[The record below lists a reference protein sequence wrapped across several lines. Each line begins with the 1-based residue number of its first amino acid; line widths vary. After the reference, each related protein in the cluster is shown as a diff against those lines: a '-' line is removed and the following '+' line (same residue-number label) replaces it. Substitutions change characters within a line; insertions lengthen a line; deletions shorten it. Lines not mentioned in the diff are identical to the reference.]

1 MLRSISKFSA
11 GKRTKWVVLAVWII
25 AAVVLGPLQ
34 PELQKNTTNEN
45 SDFLPKSSESTK
57 VNNLL
62 QRQFPNGR
70 EVDALIAFTTS
81 SGGALTPADKAS
93 IQKDIDA
100 VCALRGKK
108 TKEVPK
114 LITIISP
121 FTGPNCPSKAS
132 IAGSPTDA
140 KQASSSEIASAQAQL
155 ISKDRSTALVLV
167 RTNAESSTGIMK
179 TVKVL
184 RDNLPGPDAK
194 PLESYVTGIAGIVS
208 DSIEVFE
215 GLDVTLLLVTVSLV
229 LILLLLIY
237 RSPVIALVP
246 LFVVGLAYV
255 IAAAVVLGLIK
266 AGAFKVNGQ
275 TTSLLIVLMFGA
287 GTDYCL
293 LIVARFKEELR
304 KTADKHEAMA
314 RATERTAPAILSAG
328 GTVVLAMLVLLLANY
343 KGTATLGPTL
353 AIGVA
358 IMVLAGLTLLPALL
372 SILGRGA
379 FWPAVPKQGSTG
391 VGRVN
396 FWHRVGH
403 FVHEHH
409 IFVMITV
416 ILVLALGA
424 LGNLKPRGTLDF
436 GEGFRNP
443 PESVLGQ
450 DLIKKQL
457 SGGETAPTEA
467 VVTAGAAPRVSEALK
482 QVDGVSQV
490 VPSELSKDGKYAQL
504 SVTLTANPFSD
515 EAANTIPKLRKAAH
529 RAADGQLAL
538 VGGSTAENYDT
549 SKTLRAD
556 ANLIVPLILLVIFLI
571 LCFLLRA
578 VVAPAYLVF
587 TVILSF
593 AFALG
598 ASYLI
603 FDWVLGQGSSDAGL
617 PTFAF
622 IFLVALGVDYNI
634 FLMSRIREEAE
645 HEETK
650 EAVIEGLEKT
660 GGVISSA
667 GLILAGTFASL
678 TALPLEALFQIGFV
692 VAFGL
697 LVDTF
702 IVRTLLVPS
711 IAFQFDEKNWWPSRI
726 ERKPRSKPRK
736 ATSKSAAK
744 PKARKS
750 SAKAPPKKR
759 KPAAKP
765 KRKKKS

>member
-1 MLRSISKFSA
+1 MLRSISKFAA
-11 GKRTKWVVLAVWII
+11 GRRTKWVVLGVWII
-25 AAVVLGPLQ
+25 AALLLGPLQ

-57 VNNLL
+57 VNDLL
-62 QRQFPNGR
+62 QEKFPNGR
-70 EVDALIAFTTS
+70 EVDSLIAYTTA
-81 SGGALTPADKAS
+81 SGSPLTAQDKAK

-121 FTGPNCPSKAS
+121 FTGPNCPARAAV
-132 IAGSPTDA
+132 AGSPADA
-140 KQASSSEIASAQAQL
+140 KQASSSEIASAKAQL
-155 ISKDRSTALVLV
+155 ISKDQSTALVLV
-167 RTNAESSTGIMK
+167 RTNAESSTGILK

-184 RDNLPGPDAK
+184 RDNTPGPDAK
-194 PLESYVTGIAGIVS
+194 PLESYVTGIGGVVA

-215 GLDVTLLLVTVSLV
+215 GLDATLLLVTVSLV

-372 SILGRGA
+372 AILGRKA
-379 FWPAVPKQGSTG
+379 FWPAVPKEGSSG
-391 VGRVN
+391 VGKVQ

-403 FVHEHH
+403 FVHDHH
-409 IFVMITV
+409 IFVMIAV
-416 ILVLALGA
+416 IVLLVVGS

-436 GEGFRNP
+436 GEGFRDP

-450 DLIKKQL
+450 DLIKEKL

-467 VVTAGAAPRVSEALK
+467 VVAASIAPKVTDALK

-490 VPSELSKDGKYAQL
+490 VPSEISQDKKYAQL

-515 EAANTIPKLRKAAH
+515 TAADTIPKLRDAAH
-529 RAADGQLAL
+529 AAAGGQLAL

-549 SKTLRAD
+549 SNTLRAD
-556 ANLIVPLILLVIFLI
+556 AKFIVPLILLVIFLI

-603 FDWVLGQGSSDAGL
+603 FDWLLGQGSSDAGL

-678 TALPLEALFQIGFV
+678 CALPLEALFQIGFV

-711 IAFQFDEKNWWPSRI
+711 IAFQFDEKNWWPSKI
-726 ERKPRSKPRK
+726 EHKPRPKPRK
-736 ATSKSAAK
+736 TAVKAK
-744 PKARKS
+744 PKAKAKS
-750 SAKAPPKKR
+750 RA
-759 KPAAKP
+759 
-765 KRKKKS
+765 KKKS

>member
-1 MLRSISKFSA
+1 M
-11 GKRTKWVVLAVWII
+11 VLAVWII
-25 AAVVLGPLQ
+25 AAFALGPLQ

-57 VNNLL
+57 VNDLL
-62 QRQFPNGR
+62 QEKFPNGR
-70 EVDALIAFTTS
+70 EVDSLIAYTTA
-81 SGGALTPADKAS
+81 SGAPLSAQDKAT

-108 TKEVPK
+108 TEEVPK

-121 FTGPNCPSKAS
+121 FTGPNCPSRAAV
-132 IAGSPTDA
+132 AGSPADA
-140 KQASSSEIASAQAQL
+140 KQASSSEIASAKAQL
-155 ISKDRSTALVLV
+155 ISKDQSTALVLV
-167 RTNAESSTGIMK
+167 RTNAESSTGILK

-184 RDNLPGPDAK
+184 RDNTPGPDAK
-194 PLESYVTGIAGIVS
+194 PLESYVTGIGGVVA

-215 GLDVTLLLVTVSLV
+215 GLDATLLLVTVSLV

-372 SILGRGA
+372 AILGRKA
-379 FWPAVPKQGSTG
+379 FWPAVPKEGSSG
-391 VGRVN
+391 VGKVQ

-403 FVHEHH
+403 FVHDHH
-409 IFVMITV
+409 IFVMIAV
-416 ILVLALGA
+416 IALLVVGS

-436 GEGFRNP
+436 GEGFRDP

-450 DLIKKQL
+450 DLIKEKL

-467 VVTAGAAPRVSEALK
+467 VVAASIAPKVADALK

-490 VPSELSKDGKYAQL
+490 VPSEISQDKKYAQL

-515 EAANTIPKLRKAAH
+515 TAADTIPKLRDAAH
-529 RAADGQLAL
+529 AAAGGQLAL

-549 SKTLRAD
+549 SNTLRAD
-556 ANLIVPLILLVIFLI
+556 AKLIVPLILLVIFLI

-603 FDWVLGQGSSDAGL
+603 FDWLLGQDSSDAGL

-678 TALPLEALFQIGFV
+678 CALPLEALFQIGFV

-697 LVDTF
+697 LIDTF

-711 IAFQFDEKNWWPSRI
+711 IAFQFDEKNWWPSKI
-726 ERKPRSKPRK
+726 EHKPRPKPRK
-736 ATSKSAAK
+736 TAAKAK
-744 PKARKS
+744 PK
-750 SAKAPPKKR
+750 
-759 KPAAKP
+759 
-765 KRKKKS
+765 KKS

>member
-1 MLRSISKFSA
+1 MLRSISKFAA
-11 GKRTKWVVLAVWII
+11 GRRTKWVVLAVWVI
-25 AAVVLGPLQ
+25 AAFLLGPLQ

-45 SDFLPKSSESTK
+45 SDFLPKASESTK
-57 VNNLL
+57 VNDLL

-70 EVDALIAFTTS
+70 EVDSLIAYTTA
-81 SGGALTPADKAS
+81 SGDPLTAADKAV

-100 VCALRGKK
+100 VCALRGKEK
-108 TKEVPK
+108 KEIPK

-121 FTGPNCPSKAS
+121 YTGPNCPSKAAV
-132 IAGSPTDA
+132 AGSPADA
-140 KQASSSEIASAQAQL
+140 KQASSSEIAEAQASL
-155 ISKDRSTALVLV
+155 ISKDGSTALVLV

-184 RDNLPGPDAK
+184 RENTPGPDAK
-194 PLESYVTGIAGIVS
+194 PLESYVTGIGGVVA

-215 GLDVTLLLVTVSLV
+215 GLDATLLLVTVSLV

-304 KTADKHEAMA
+304 RTSDKHEAMA

-328 GTVVLAMLVLLLANY
+328 GTVFLAMWVLLLANY
-343 KGTATLGPTL
+343 KGTASLGPTL
-353 AIGVA
+353 AIGIA

-372 SILGRGA
+372 AILGRKA
-379 FWPAVPKQGSTG
+379 FWPAIPREGSEPH
-391 VGRVN
+391 GRVRY
-396 FWHRVGH
+396 WQRIGH
-403 FVHEHH
+403 FVHDRSV
-409 IFVMITV
+409 FVMIAV
-416 ILVLALGA
+416 IIVLVAGS
-424 LGNLKPRGTLDF
+424 LGNFKPRGTLDF
-436 GEGFRNP
+436 GEGFRDP
-443 PESVLGQ
+443 PESVVGQ
-450 DLIKKQL
+450 DLIKEKL

-467 VVTAGAAPRVSEALK
+467 VVASGASTKVADALK
-482 QVDGVSQV
+482 QVEGVSQV
-490 VPSELSKDGKYAQL
+490 VPTETSKDGRFDQL

-515 EAANTIPKLRKAAH
+515 DAADTIPKLRDAAQQ
-529 RAADGQLAL
+529 AAGGRLAL

-549 SKTLRAD
+549 SNTLRAD
-556 ANLIVPLILLVIFLI
+556 AKVIVPLILLVIFFI

-578 VVAPAYLVF
+578 VVAPAYLVL

-603 FDWVLGQGSSDAGL
+603 FDWFLGQDSSDAGL

-678 TALPLEALFQIGFV
+678 MALPLEALFQIGFV

-711 IAFQFDEKNWWPSRI
+711 IAFQLDEKNWWPSRI
-726 ERKPRSKPRK
+726 VRKPRPKIE
-736 ATSKSAAK
+736 AK
-744 PKARKS
+744 PKA
-750 SAKAPPKKR
+750 KR
-759 KPAAKP
+759 KAKP
-765 KRKKKS
+765 KLKPKAKAKPKPKK

>member
-1 MLRSISKFSA
+1 LLRSISKFAA
-11 GKRTKWVVLAVWII
+11 GRRTKWVVLGVWII
-25 AAVVLGPLQ
+25 AALLLGPLQ

-57 VNNLL
+57 VNDLL
-62 QRQFPNGR
+62 QEKFPNGR
-70 EVDALIAFTTS
+70 EVDSLIAYTTA
-81 SGGALTPADKAS
+81 SGNPLTAADRRQ

-100 VCALRGKK
+100 VCALKGKE
-108 TKEVPK
+108 KEEIPK

-121 FTGPNCPSKAS
+121 FTGPNCPSGAAV
-132 IAGSPTDA
+132 AGSPADA
-140 KQASSSEIASAQAQL
+140 KQASSSEIAAAQAQL
-155 ISKDRSTALVLV
+155 ISKDESTALVLV

-184 RDNLPGPDAK
+184 RNNTPGPDAK
-194 PLESYVTGIAGIVS
+194 PLESYVTGIGGVVA

-215 GLDVTLLLVTVSLV
+215 GLDVTLLFVTVSLV

-255 IAAAVVLGLIK
+255 IAAAIVLGLIK

-358 IMVLAGLTLLPALL
+358 VMVLAGLTLLPALL
-372 SILGRGA
+372 SILGRKA
-379 FWPAVPKQGSTG
+379 FWPAVPKEGSTG
-391 VGRVN
+391 VGKVQ

-403 FVHEHH
+403 FVHDHH
-409 IFVMITV
+409 IFVMIAV
-416 ILVLALGA
+416 IVLLVLGS

-436 GEGFRNP
+436 GEGFRDP

-450 DLIKKQL
+450 DLIKEKL

-467 VVTAGAAPRVSEALK
+467 VVAAGIAPKVSDALK

-490 VPSELSKDGKYAQL
+490 VPSEISQDKKYAQL
-504 SVTLTANPFSD
+504 SITLTANPFSD
-515 EAANTIPKLRKAAH
+515 TAADTIPRLRDAAH
-529 RAADGQLAL
+529 AVAGGQLAL

-549 SKTLRAD
+549 SNTLRAD
-556 ANLIVPLILLVIFLI
+556 AKFIVPLILLVIFLV

-603 FDWVLGQGSSDAGL
+603 FDWLLGQGSSDAGL

-678 TALPLEALFQIGFV
+678 CALPLEALFQIGFV

-711 IAFQFDEKNWWPSRI
+711 IAFQFDEKNWWPSKI
-726 ERKPRSKPRK
+726 EHKPRPNAK
-736 ATSKSAAK
+736 AEPKAKAK
-744 PKARKS
+744 PK
-750 SAKAPPKKR
+750 PKKR
-759 KPAAKP
+759 
-765 KRKKKS
+765 SQ

>member
-1 MLRSISKFSA
+1 MLRSISKFAA
-11 GKRTKWVVLAVWII
+11 GRRTKWVVLGVWII
-25 AAVVLGPLQ
+25 AALLLGPLQ

-57 VNNLL
+57 VNDLL
-62 QRQFPNGR
+62 QEKFPNGR
-70 EVDALIAFTTS
+70 EVDSLIAYTTA
-81 SGGALTPADKAS
+81 SGNPLTAADRRQ

-100 VCALRGKK
+100 VCALKGKE
-108 TKEVPK
+108 KEEIPK

-121 FTGPNCPSKAS
+121 FTGPNCPSGAAV
-132 IAGSPTDA
+132 AGSPADA
-140 KQASSSEIASAQAQL
+140 KQASSSEIAAAQAQL
-155 ISKDRSTALVLV
+155 ISKDESTALVLV

-184 RDNLPGPDAK
+184 RNNTPGPDAK
-194 PLESYVTGIAGIVS
+194 PLESYVTGIGGVVA

-215 GLDVTLLLVTVSLV
+215 GLDVTLLFVTVSLV

-255 IAAAVVLGLIK
+255 IAAAIVLGLIK

-358 IMVLAGLTLLPALL
+358 VMVLAGLTLLPALL
-372 SILGRGA
+372 SILGRKA
-379 FWPAVPKQGSTG
+379 FWPAVPKEGSTG
-391 VGRVN
+391 VGKVQ

-403 FVHEHH
+403 FVHDHH
-409 IFVMITV
+409 IFVMIAV
-416 ILVLALGA
+416 IVLLVLGS

-436 GEGFRNP
+436 GEGFRDP

-450 DLIKKQL
+450 DLIKEKL

-467 VVTAGAAPRVSEALK
+467 VVAAGIAPKVSDALK

-490 VPSELSKDGKYAQL
+490 VPSEISQDKKYAQL
-504 SVTLTANPFSD
+504 SITLTANPFSD
-515 EAANTIPKLRKAAH
+515 TAADTIPRLRDAAH
-529 RAADGQLAL
+529 AVAGGQLAL

-549 SKTLRAD
+549 SNTLRAD
-556 ANLIVPLILLVIFLI
+556 AKFIVPLILLVIFLV

-603 FDWVLGQGSSDAGL
+603 FDWLLGQGSSDAGL

-678 TALPLEALFQIGFV
+678 CALPLEALFQIGFV

-711 IAFQFDEKNWWPSRI
+711 IAFQFDEKNWWPSKI
-726 ERKPRSKPRK
+726 EHKPRPNAK
-736 ATSKSAAK
+736 AEPKAKAK
-744 PKARKS
+744 PK
-750 SAKAPPKKR
+750 PKKR
-759 KPAAKP
+759 
-765 KRKKKS
+765 SQ